1 MQMPRGWSQVSND
14 DLVVLA
20 KQGVHAARE
29 ERLRREIMSVDQVEY
44 LDADKKL
51 DEINKT
57 NDKAAGLLTM
67 PFKLGATI
75 GIIGAVSSV
84 PLVFH
89 KETALWFNEQFVHSD
104 LPEGGVDALDTF
116 WKVGNWTWG
125 WMEPYL
131 GTASFVLLGFQ
142 FTRAQMEHMYWKP
155 YGEFIRQVRAN
166 RLVLAYPQYNEGI
179 VRDFAETDPWN

>member
-1 MQMPRGWSQVSND
+1 MTRSIHRHLFKRSFTSSSAKNLCCEISIQQAMSMPRGWSQVSNN

-29 ERLRREIMSVDQVEY
+29 ERLRREIMAIDQVEY
-44 LDADKKL
+44 LEADKKL
-51 DEINKT
+51 EEINHT
-57 NDKAAGLLTM
+57 NDSAAGFLTV
-67 PFKLGATI
+67 PFKLGAGI
-75 GIIGAVSSV
+75 GIVGAVSSV

-89 KETALWFNEQFVHSD
+89 KETAVWFNEQFVHTD

-142 FTRAQMEHMYWKP
+142 FTRAQVNY
-155 YGEFIRQVRAN
+155 
-166 RLVLAYPQYNEGI
+166 
-179 VRDFAETDPWN
+179 